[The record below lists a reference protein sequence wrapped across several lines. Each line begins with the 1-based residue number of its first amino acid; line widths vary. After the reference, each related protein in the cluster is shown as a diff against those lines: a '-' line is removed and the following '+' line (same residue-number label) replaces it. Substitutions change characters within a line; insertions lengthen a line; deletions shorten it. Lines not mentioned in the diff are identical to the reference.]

1 MAIAKMVNVNVT
13 IVLLD
18 RTAVPM
24 HVQWDVFTVNVPK
37 KVIVC
42 VTMVFVEQIV
52 QLVDARPIATAM
64 ACAVV
69 LSVSVVLDLL
79 ETIVLLFLVIV
90 RVPKRMTKRITKI
103 KNEVVV
109 VMVVVV
115 QEDAN
120 AMHPLEVTTVRTKH
134 VHI

>member
-24 HVQWDVFTVNVPK
+24 HVQWDAFTVNVPK

-52 QLVDARPIATAM
+52 QLVDALPIATAM

-103 KNEVVV
+103 KNKVVV